1 MPMVLS
7 FPKSPT
13 NRRQSL
19 LPLEVLGSLTQVL
32 MHAVLLRFSVDTL
45 HDQKASAGEGVK
57 LTTPHH
63 SPSLREAKVGTQ
75 VGQGRG
81 GRN

>member
-1 MPMVLS
+1 
-7 FPKSPT
+7 
-13 NRRQSL
+13 
-19 LPLEVLGSLTQVL
+19 